1 MVLWWAGAKVDS
13 IDYWAGMIRKLEAD
27 IVAARQRALEA
38 PPCASFFV
46 FFSSQKDAA
55 IAAQTNLHPEDG
67 NSFRVTEAP
76 GPEEVLSTTG
86 AFHAN
91 QNHVVSASSS
101 LGCNLACCCTHHVQ
115 KWSQGRHDS
124 FTLKANLEVLR
135 MCKQLSCYGGIAC
148 MHKLALMQRVAC
160 RSIGQCCG

>member
-1 MVLWWAGAKVDS
+1 MDS
-13 IDYWAGMIRKLEAD
+13 IDYWAGRIRELEAN

-76 GPEEVLSTTG
+76 GPEEVLSPSLEPFMPTPTLHCLHPMG
-86 AFHAN
+86 TIL
-91 QNHVVSASSS
+91 ASR
-101 LGCNLACCCTHHVQ
+101 CNLG
-115 KWSQGRHDS
+115 S
-124 FTLKANLEVLR
+124 
-135 MCKQLSCYGGIAC
+135 Y
-148 MHKLALMQRVAC
+148 
-160 RSIGQCCG
+160 